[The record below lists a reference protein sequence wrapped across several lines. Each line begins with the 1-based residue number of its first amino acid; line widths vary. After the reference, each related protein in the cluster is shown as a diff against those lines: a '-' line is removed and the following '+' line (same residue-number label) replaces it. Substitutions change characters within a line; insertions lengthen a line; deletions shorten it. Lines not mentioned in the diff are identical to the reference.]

1 MSRRTRLPLIASA
14 VMLLSLAAAGTAAA
28 GMPSY
33 PHQSLGNR
41 GSDVRAIQGFLREH
55 GATDLRITGIF
66 DTSTAT
72 AVRAFQTATGLPV
85 TGQVDGPTWARFLVR
100 LASGSTGEA
109 VAVLQRQLNEKRRT
123 TLAVD
128 SSFGSSTL
136 SAVRSF
142 QRHAGLA
149 VTGVVDATTWR
160 YLITHFERPSFG
172 RWLCDYQVGNGLADW
187 ATGAAIGQI
196 EAASVPVVLAGHGR
210 VAIGDVGHEHG
221 GDIAGHESHERGLD
235 VDVRPMRRDE
245 NQCRWGVNYRSSIY
259 DRAAT
264 RELIRA
270 IRAAAAGH
278 VKVVYFNDPV
288 LIREGLTRW
297 YRGHDDH
304 VHVRYCER
312 RHPVPAYD
320 C

>member
-1 MSRRTRLPLIASA
+1 MSRRTRLPLIAAA

-55 GATDLRITGIF
+55 GAIDLRITGIF

-128 SSFGSSTL
+128 STFGASTL